1 MVPDKTKANRME
13 LPPGTTTLMLDRTGL
28 TPVAVMPDTVP
39 LAASD
44 QPDGG
49 AVDTK
54 LPVMGP
60 ANEVVLVYKLTV
72 LLLLV
77 AAVHWPIW
85 VI

>member
-1 MVPDKTKANRME
+1 ME
-13 LPPGTTTLMLDRTGL
+13 LPPGTTTFMLDRTGL

-54 LPVMGP
+54 LPVIGP

-77 AAVHWPIW
+77 AAVHRPIW